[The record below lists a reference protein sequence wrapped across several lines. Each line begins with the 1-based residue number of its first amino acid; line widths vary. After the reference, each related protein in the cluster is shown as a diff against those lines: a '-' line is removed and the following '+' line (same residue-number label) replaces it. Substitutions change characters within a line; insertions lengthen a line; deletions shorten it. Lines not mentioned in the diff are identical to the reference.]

1 MHRPGCVCSSGD
13 DTVPSRV
20 RVMPAEQL
28 NDAQIDGGPPVPGDP
43 ALWADAQLGM
53 ASSLLDTIDAAA
65 PPPASLLD
73 SAELLLENK
82 LVQVR
87 LGIASSLFAALRAK
101 HAPTAH
107 HSLRVAL
114 SCSAWG
120 AMLGL
125 SETQRDELEVA
136 SLLHDI
142 GKIGVPDTILLKPAP
157 LTADEYHV
165 VERHRQVG
173 ADILRSCCTS
183 PEVLQIVQCAGAW
196 FDGSRET
203 HDLVADELPLGS
215 RLVAIVDAFDAMTSD
230 QVYRRALSRERALAE
245 LFDFAGTQF
254 DPRLVQDFC
263 GYVNADQVK
272 LQAVVASRW
281 LKDLRLAEGDG
292 SMWQLSSNRPSSA
305 AAKSENL
312 FYCKLLE
319 NMHDAVLFIDSSL
332 KIMLWNRAAE
342 RLTGIP
348 AASIEHKQWSPALV
362 NLRDEKAKLL
372 SVEEC
377 PVIQAIK
384 SGVQTLR
391 RLSVMGR
398 TGQRIDID
406 AHLVPIHGKSGVTH
420 GAAVLLHDASS
431 QITLEQRIQSL
442 HEQATRDPLTQ
453 VANRAEFDR
462 IMASYVE
469 SHLERRIPCSLI
481 LCDIDHF
488 KRINDTY
495 GHQAGDQ
502 VLVTFAALLRRHC
515 RSGDLVARYGGE
527 EFVMLCADCDNTTAT
542 RRAEELR
549 AEIAEFPMQAVE
561 GKCIS
566 ASFGVTEVQ
575 SGNTPETMLR
585 RSDRALYQAK
595 SNGRNTVVQLGSGI
609 ASGEAATKPGGWF
622 SWLWPTAPELV
633 LERTLA
639 TSVPFNMVVE
649 KMRGFVADHHAR
661 IDAITENYLV
671 LQVEGQSG
679 PGARCV
685 TSRSVP
691 FVIEMRFDESGA
703 LAQNRPGNK
712 LIRTVIHVTVRPQRS
727 RDRRRRDVLERAT
740 RLSASLK
747 SYLVAQDHDPQAPA
761 VGEASQTGVSKDRLM
776 AAAESWSD
784 GEIQRA
790 TD

>member
-1 MHRPGCVCSSGD
+1 
-13 DTVPSRV
+13 
-20 RVMPAEQL
+20 MPAEQL
-28 NDAQIDGGPPVPGDP
+28 NDAHIDGVTPVPGDP
-43 ALWADAQLGM
+43 TQWADAHLGVV
-53 ASSLLDTIDAAA
+53 SSLLGTIDAAA
-65 PPPASLLD
+65 PPPNSLLD

-87 LGIASSLFAALRAK
+87 LGIASSLFAAMRAK

-125 SETQRDELEVA
+125 SEVQRDELEVA

-142 GKIGVPDTILLKPAP
+142 GKIGVPDTILLKPSP

-183 PEVLQIVQCAGAW
+183 PTVLQIVQYAGAW
-196 FDGSRET
+196 FDGSRES
-203 HDLVADELPLGS
+203 HDLAGDDLPLGS

-254 DPRLVQDFC
+254 DPRLVQEFC

-272 LQAVVASRW
+272 LQSVVARRW
-281 LKDLRLAEGDG
+281 LKDLHLAEGDG
-292 SMWQLSSNRPSSA
+292 SMWQLSSNRPTSA
-305 AAKSENL
+305 AAKSESL
-312 FYCKLLE
+312 FYRKLLE
-319 NMHDAVLFIDSSL
+319 SMHDAVLFIDSSL

-348 AASIEHKQWSPALV
+348 AASIEHKHWSPALV

-372 SVEEC
+372 SSEEC

-384 SGVQTLR
+384 TGVQTLR

-406 AHLVPIHGKSGVTH
+406 AQLVPVHGKNGVTH
-420 GAAVLLHDASS
+420 GAAVVLHDASS

-462 IMASYVE
+462 IMATYVE

-488 KRINDTY
+488 KKINDTY
-495 GHQAGDQ
+495 GHQAGDE
-502 VLVTFAALLRRHC
+502 VLITFAALLRRHC

-527 EFVMLCADCDNTTAT
+527 EFVMLCADCDNATAT

-549 AEIAEFPMQAVE
+549 AEIAEFPMQAVD

-575 SGNTPETMLR
+575 SGDTPETMLR

-609 ASGEAATKPGGWF
+609 ALSEATTKRSGWF
-622 SWLWPTAPELV
+622 SWLRPTAPDLV

-639 TSVPFNMVVE
+639 TSVPFNVVVE
-649 KMRGFVADHHAR
+649 KMRGFMADHHAR
-661 IDAITENYLV
+661 IDSITENYLV
-671 LQVEGQSG
+671 LKIEGQPG
-679 PGARCV
+679 PGARRI
-685 TSRSVP
+685 TDRAVP
-691 FVIEMRFDESGA
+691 FVIEMRFEESNA
-703 LAQNRPGNK
+703 TPQNRPGSK
-712 LIRTVIHVTVRPQRS
+712 LVRTVIHVTIRPQRS
-727 RDRRRRDVLERAT
+727 RDRRRRDVLERAQ
-740 RLSASLK
+740 RLASSLK
-747 SYLVAQDHDPQAPA
+747 SYLVAQDHDPQTQAMSDA
-761 VGEASQTGVSKDRLM
+761 TQTGVSKDRLK

-784 GEIQRA
+784 GEPERV